1 MESIWQVR
9 LSEWQLQIIFKIAA
23 ALQYYNSSRSLNKV
37 EILHKGGWGGE
48 NVKIN
53 SDLCPSW
60 GIKIHMLQWLI
71 CLLEEKNISPSIKKF
86 CWPVNCAASWQWEL
100 HAWNKYFAL
109 LCLVIF
115 IKCSDTSYYSVLYLY
130 GSHHFDVSPGSF
142 LYSRTFHFGKWLSIW
157 TVRLWKRKQEKIQTK
172 HYFTLTW
179 LDLTSCLCKTRQ
191 NIFFPNLTFLT
202 WTWSGNI
209 LVFRSLTDYISVI
222 LTKDYTEHWIEY

>member
-1 MESIWQVR
+1 MTVTNYLQDCSNTSISQFLR
-9 LSEWQLQIIFKIAA
+9 ISQQNR
-23 ALQYYNSSRSLNKV
+23 NSTQGV
-37 EILHKGGWGGE
+37 GE
-48 NVKIN
+48 NVKKN
-53 SDLCPSW
+53 SIVRPSRSLFIENNKNNPAAATLMFVRREKYCPHQYKYLANRST
-60 GIKIHMLQWLI
+60 LQ
-71 CLLEEKNISPSIKKF
+71 PSDNENF
-86 CWPVNCAASWQWEL
+86 TLGMNTFL
-100 HAWNKYFAL
+100 F
-109 LCLVIF
+109 LVIF
-115 IKCSDTSYYSVLYLY
+115 IKSSDNTNYLLLSTRSAWHAMIFMLRRVL
-130 GSHHFDVSPGSF
+130 FSPGRPGQT
-142 LYSRTFHFGKWLSIW
+142 LHFVKWLSIW